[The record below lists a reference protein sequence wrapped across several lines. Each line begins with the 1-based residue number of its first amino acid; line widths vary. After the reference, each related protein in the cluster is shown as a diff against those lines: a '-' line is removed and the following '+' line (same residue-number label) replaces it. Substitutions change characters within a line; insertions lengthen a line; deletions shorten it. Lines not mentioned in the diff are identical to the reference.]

1 MFSFL
6 RKKDAG
12 SNFYSALGKPLF
24 KITATFPALLFR
36 CTFATPDMKELSV
49 VIPVMNEEDN
59 ILPLLQA
66 VRTALAK
73 LDYEIV
79 LVDDGSTDATKKKIL
94 EHADERTRL
103 VELRKNYGQSTAMTA
118 GIDYA
123 NAKYI
128 AMIDGDLQNDPD
140 DIPFML
146 ELAKKE
152 DWDVVAGNR
161 KNRKDGM
168 FLRKIP
174 SKIANAMIRRMT
186 GVYIKDYGCTLKVFK
201 KEIAED
207 LGLYG
212 ELHRF
217 IPVLAKLQG
226 AKITQVDVKHH
237 PRKFGKSKY
246 GIGRTF
252 RVLSDLILMVFFR
265 KYLQKPMHL
274 FGTMGFISFGLGVI
288 INLYLLVL
296 KILGHDIWGK
306 PLLILGLIFL
316 LGGIQMITIGILAE
330 IAVRTY
336 FESQQKKTYNVR
348 NVYTKE
354 KQAETLEITV

>member
-1 MFSFL
+1 M
-6 RKKDAG
+6 R
-12 SNFYSALGKPLF
+12 
-24 KITATFPALLFR
+24 
-36 CTFATPDMKELSV
+36 ELSL

-59 ILPLLQA
+59 IKPLLEA
-66 VRTALAK
+66 VRNALHDF
-73 LDYEIV
+73 DYEVI
-79 LVDDGSTDATKKKIL
+79 LVDDGSSDGTRRRIVEA
-94 EHADERTRL
+94 ADDRTVL
-103 VELRKNYGQSTAMTA
+103 VELRKNYGQSTAMAA
-118 GIDYA
+118 GIDHA
-123 NAKYI
+123 NGTYVALL
-128 AMIDGDLQNDPD
+128 DGDLQNDPT

-146 ELAKKE
+146 DLLKRE

-168 FLRKIP
+168 VLRKVP
-174 SKIANAMIRRMT
+174 SKIANALIRRMT
-186 GVYIKDYGCTLKVFK
+186 GVYIKDYGCTLKIFR

-226 AKITQVDVKHH
+226 ARITQVDVKHH
-237 PRKFGKSKY
+237 ARRFGKSKY

-252 RVLSDLILMVFFR
+252 RVLSDLVLMVFFR

-274 FGTMGFISFGLGVI
+274 FGTIGFISLGLGLL
-288 INLYLLVL
+288 INLYLLFL

-306 PLLILGLIFL
+306 PMLILGLIFL
-316 LGGIQMITIGILAE
+316 LGGIQLITIGILAE

-336 FESQQKKTYNVR
+336 FESQNKKTYQVR
-348 NVYTKE
+348 KVYQKE
-354 KQAETLEITV
+354 KVRETLEITV